1 MTDALVEIH
10 DHVMTVTLNR
20 PHRMNAM
27 SGAMIVRMY
36 DAFLEASENDSI
48 RCIIVTGADGNFTS
62 GADLRAMSGDADDA
76 DKGIDMK
83 ARSKEDP
90 EIHWKGLLRSYRPT
104 KPIIAAVEGVAIA
117 GGTEILQAMDIRIA
131 GESAKFGISEAKW
144 SLYPMGGSAVRL
156 PRQIPYT
163 VAAELLLTGKHISAR
178 EAKDIGLI
186 GHVVPDG
193 KALQKA
199 QEIAETISKNG
210 PLAIEAILK
219 TLHETNGMTE
229 EDALAYEYQYG
240 WSVFASDDAKEGP
253 KAFSEKRTPNFKR
266 R

>member
-1 MTDALVEIH
+1 
-10 DHVMTVTLNR
+10 
-20 PHRMNAM
+20 
-27 SGAMIVRMY
+27 
-36 DAFLEASENDSI
+36 
-48 RCIIVTGADGNFTS
+48 
-62 GADLRAMSGDADDA
+62 MSGDADDA
-76 DKGIDMK
+76 DTGIDMK

-178 EAKDIGLI
+178 EAKDLSLI
-186 GHVVPDG
+186 H
-193 KALQKA
+193 
-199 QEIAETISKNG
+199 I
-210 PLAIEAILK
+210 
-219 TLHETNGMTE
+219 
-229 EDALAYEYQYG
+229 
-240 WSVFASDDAKEGP
+240 
-253 KAFSEKRTPNFKR
+253 
-266 R
+266 